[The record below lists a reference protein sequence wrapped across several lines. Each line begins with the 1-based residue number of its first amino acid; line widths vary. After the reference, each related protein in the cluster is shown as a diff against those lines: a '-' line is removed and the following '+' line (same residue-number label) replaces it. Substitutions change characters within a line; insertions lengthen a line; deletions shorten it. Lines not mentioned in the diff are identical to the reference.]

1 MILVRK
7 ATSTHIPGIAAIVR
21 NAWEQDILPDVCEAQ
36 TRCQACALYVAAD
49 GDDVAGFVS
58 AFPTVDKDGKRRW
71 EVDLLAV
78 RPASQGQGLGQ
89 KLVEVACEDERAHSA
104 PLARAAIHVDNV
116 ASQRTF
122 EKAGFTTD
130 GEIHKL
136 LIWTPTRDTG
146 PIVYGGSV
154 TLVPVDTLTYRGL
167 WLEGLTAYNV
177 DTEEQRSAVQMA
189 RSIIAWEGR
198 HNTGAMVPAVG
209 SHRLASDLE
218 ASSKMV
224 GKYQWF
230 IKTLDVQ
237 R

>member
-1 MILVRK
+1 MIVLHK
-7 ATSTHIPGIAAIVR
+7 ATPADVPGIAAVVR
-21 NAWEQDILPDVCEAQ
+21 DAWGQDILPDVCEAQ
-36 TRCQACALYVAAD
+36 TRCQACALWVAAEE
-49 GDDVAGFVS
+49 DDVAGFAS
-58 AFPTVDKDGKRRW
+58 AFLTADKDGKRRW

-78 RPASQGQGLGQ
+78 RHASQGQRLGQ
-89 KLVEVACEDERAHSA
+89 RLVEAACADERAHGI

-116 ASQRTF
+116 ASQKTF
-122 EKAGFTTD
+122 ESAGFATD

-136 LIWTPTRDTG
+136 LVWMPTRDTG

-177 DTEEQRSAVQMA
+177 DEDEQHSAVHMA

-198 HNTGAMVPAVG
+198 HNTGAMIPTIG

-218 ASSKMV
+218 ASAKMI
-224 GKYQWF
+224 GEYHWF
-230 IKTLDVQ
+230 VK
-237 R
+237 RMG

>member
-1 MILVRK
+1 MITIRK
-7 ATSTHIPGIAAIVR
+7 ATPSDVPGIGVVVR
-21 NAWEQDILPDVCEAQ
+21 DVWEQDVLPDVCLAQ
-36 TRCQACALYVAAD
+36 TRCQACALYVAAE

-58 AFPTVDKDGKRRW
+58 AFLTVDKDGDRRW

-78 RPASQGQGLGQ
+78 RPANRGRRLGQ
-89 KLVEVACEDERAHSA
+89 RLVEAACADERARDV
-104 PLARAAIHVDNV
+104 PLARAAIRVDNV
-116 ASQRTF
+116 PSQRTF
-122 EKAGFTTD
+122 ERAGFATD
-130 GEIHKL
+130 GELHKL

-177 DTEEQRSAVQMA
+177 DQDEQRSAVQMA

-198 HNTGAMVPAVG
+198 HNTGAMIPAIG
-209 SHRLASDLE
+209 SHRLVPELQDAAE
-218 ASSKMV
+218 IH
-224 GKYQWF
+224 GEYQWF
-230 IKTLDVQ
+230 TKTLDVQ